1 MATQRYNIPKAL
13 IPFIYI
19 ILQTHTSTNKYVAAN
34 HTVLSN
40 LFGLAGHKV
49 ARIEVP
55 KPPRRWGVGRGCPTP
70 HWGMG
75 LERGQCPS
83 PEKNFDFVSLKWRV
97 LVHSWCKITTSKL

>member
-49 ARIEVP
+49 ARIEEVGCGEGVSHSPLGDGSGEGAVP
-55 KPPRRWGVGRGCPTP
+55 LSRK
-70 HWGMG
+70 
-75 LERGQCPS
+75 
-83 PEKNFDFVSLKWRV
+83 KIDFVSLKWRV
-97 LVHSWCKITTSKL
+97 FGAFLV